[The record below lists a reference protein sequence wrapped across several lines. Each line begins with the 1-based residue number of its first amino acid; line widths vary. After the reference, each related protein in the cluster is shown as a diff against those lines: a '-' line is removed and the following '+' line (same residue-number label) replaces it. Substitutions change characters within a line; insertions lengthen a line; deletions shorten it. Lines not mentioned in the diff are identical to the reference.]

1 MPGMGDWSG
10 FVLPRTP
17 HSAGRGG
24 GGVSVLAEEA
34 AIVSEILEKVA
45 LKSPEIAFHTFKFVI
60 SSQDFYKSS

>member
-10 FVLPRTP
+10 FVLPRTA

-24 GGVSVLAEEA
+24 VGVLAEEA

>member
-1 MPGMGDWSG
+1 MGLYSPG
-10 FVLPRTP
+10 P
-17 HSAGRGG
+17 HIARGG
-24 GGVSVLAEEA
+24 GGVGVLAEEA